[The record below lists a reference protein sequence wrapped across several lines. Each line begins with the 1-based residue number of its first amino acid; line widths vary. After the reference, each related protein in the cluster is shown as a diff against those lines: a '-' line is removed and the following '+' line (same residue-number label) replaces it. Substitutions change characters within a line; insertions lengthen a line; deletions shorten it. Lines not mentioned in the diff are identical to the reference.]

1 MSDPGDK
8 IPSVTKAT
16 DVARLLA
23 QSPLSEALRDQ
34 MKLADLHAGTKA
46 LRDISAMSKTLTDTL
61 KSVDIP
67 SVKLATEALKAAT
80 AFKLPA
86 VEIPDLGVDTRHFGL
101 PKPLAPLPGEQETE
115 RTKAKADDR
124 RHHATEIVSSADLGH
139 IVKKAREAQKLS
151 QQEFADLA
159 GVGRRFI
166 SELENGKATLEFQK
180 VLKVAQAAGISIF
193 AEPR

>member
-1 MSDPGDK
+1 MSDEGDK
-8 IPSVTKAT
+8 ITSLKKAT

-23 QSPLSEALRDQ
+23 QSPLSETLRDQ

-46 LRDISAMSKTLTDTL
+46 LRDISAMSKSLSDTL

-67 SVKLATEALKAAT
+67 SVRLATETLKAAT
-80 AFKLPA
+80 AFKLPS
-86 VEIPDLGVDTRHFGL
+86 VDMPSLGLDAMHFGL
-101 PKPLAPLPGEQETE
+101 PKPLSPMPYEQETD
-115 RTKAKADDR
+115 RTKVNADDR
-124 RHHATEIVSSADLGH
+124 RHHSTEIVSTADLGH
-139 IVKKAREAQKLS
+139 IVRKAREARKLS

-180 VLKVAQAAGISIF
+180 VLKVAHAAGISIF

>member
-1 MSDPGDK
+1 MSDQSDK
-8 IPSVTKAT
+8 IPSLKKAT

-34 MKLADLHAGTKA
+34 VKLADLHAGTKA
-46 LRDISAMSKTLTDTL
+46 LRDISAMSKSLTDTL

-67 SVKLATEALKAAT
+67 SVRLATEALKSAT
-80 AFKLPA
+80 AFKLPS
-86 VEIPDLGVDTRHFGL
+86 VEMPNLGVETQHFGL
-101 PKPLAPLPGEQETE
+101 PKPLSPVPHEQEPY

-124 RHHATEIVSSADLGH
+124 RHHAAEIVSTADLGH
-139 IVKKAREAQKLS
+139 IVRKAREERKLS

-180 VLKVAQAAGISIF
+180 VLKVAHAAGISIF